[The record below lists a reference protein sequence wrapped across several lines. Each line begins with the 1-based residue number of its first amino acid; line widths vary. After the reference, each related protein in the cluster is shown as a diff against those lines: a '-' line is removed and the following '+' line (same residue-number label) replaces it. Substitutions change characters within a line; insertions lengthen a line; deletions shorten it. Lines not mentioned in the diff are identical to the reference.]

1 MLLIECASFREVFIM
16 RKSMFLT
23 VALLAGVLTLFAHH
37 GTNASYDPNKSVT
50 LTGTVTEWVFS
61 NPHSQLFFDV
71 KDSSGKIV
79 HWGGELNSPGN
90 LKRDG
95 WTKTTFKAVDQVTLN
110 VNPSKAGTP
119 VGNVDRSKP
128 VILNGKELPGRA
140 GNGE

>member
-1 MLLIECASFREVFIM
+1 M

-71 KDSSGKIV
+71 KDSSGTVV
-79 HWGGELNSPGN
+79 HWGGELQSPGN
-90 LKRDG
+90 LRKDG
-95 WTKTTFKAVDQVTLN
+95 WSKTTFKFGDQITLT
-110 VNPSKAGTP
+110 VHPSRAGTP
-119 VGNVDRSKP
+119 VGVVDRSKP
-128 VILNGKELPGRA
+128 VVLNGKPLPVPSPNA
-140 GNGE
+140 E

>member
-1 MLLIECASFREVFIM
+1 
-16 RKSMFLT
+16 
-23 VALLAGVLTLFAHH
+23 
-37 GTNASYDPNKSVT
+37 
-50 LTGTVTEWVFS
+50 VTEFVFS
-61 NPHSQLFFDV
+61 NPHAQLFFDV

-95 WTKTTFKAVDQVTLN
+95 WTKTTFKAGDQVTLS

-128 VILNGKELPGRA
+128 VIVNGKELPGRA
-140 GNGE
+140 GNAE

>member
-1 MLLIECASFREVFIM
+1 MNNRTVFFCLL
-16 RKSMFLT
+16 
-23 VALLAGVLTLFAHH
+23 VLSLIATPLFAHH
-37 GTNASYDPNKSVT
+37 GTAASYDSSKSIT
-50 LTGTVTEWVFS
+50 LTGTVTEFVFS
-61 NPHSQLFFDV
+61 NPHAQLFFDV

-95 WTKTTFKAVDQVTLN
+95 WTKTTFKAGDQVTLN

>member
-1 MLLIECASFREVFIM
+1 MNNRRVFFCLL
-16 RKSMFLT
+16 
-23 VALLAGVLTLFAHH
+23 VLSLIATPLFAHH
-37 GTNASYDPNKSVT
+37 GTAASYDSSKSIT
-50 LTGTVTEWVFS
+50 LTGTVTEFVFS
-61 NPHSQLFFDV
+61 NPHAQLFFDV

-95 WTKTTFKAVDQVTLN
+95 WTKTTFKAGDQVTLN

-128 VILNGKELPGRA
+128 VILNGKELPG
-140 GNGE
+140 

>member
-1 MLLIECASFREVFIM
+1 M

-71 KDSSGKIV
+71 KDSSGTVV
-79 HWGGELNSPGN
+79 HWGGELQSPGN
-90 LKRDG
+90 LRQDG
-95 WTKTTFKAVDQVTLN
+95 WSKTTFKFGDQITLT
-110 VNPSKAGTP
+110 VHPSRAGTP
-119 VGNVDRSKP
+119 IGVVDRSKP
-128 VILNGKELPGRA
+128 VVVNGKSLPA
-140 GNGE
+140 PAPNAE